1 MAIKRPEHHDG
12 HHRAMSTSQ
21 DTFLRFVDAVASDLD
36 DLDLGAADLASRAY
50 LSRHHFDRVI
60 RATAGEPPAAFRRR
74 VLLERAA
81 YRLVTSRSRII
92 EIALEAGYGS
102 NEAFT
107 RAFRR
112 AYGTGP
118 AAWRTSPTQ
127 VQLPCPTDVHFH
139 PPGGLR
145 LPARTEVTAM
155 NLLVR
160 MVEHHVWLAGELV
173 EHAAR
178 LDDAAL
184 DAPINLSVEGIDDN
198 PTIRSLISRLIGQ
211 MDMWNNVIAS
221 RDYDW
226 EVERHESIAG
236 MRSRLRSAGDAFLAE
251 VRRVVDEGRL
261 DETFVNASCD
271 PPEVYTYGGLIAH
284 VLTFAAHR
292 RTLVLGAL
300 ASAGITDLGSGDPRK
315 WVIDA
320 A

>member
-1 MAIKRPEHHDG
+1 
-12 HHRAMSTSQ
+12 MSTSQ

>member
-1 MAIKRPEHHDG
+1 MD
-12 HHRAMSTSQ
+12 TSN
-21 DTFLRFVDAVASDLD
+21 DTFLAFVDALAADLD
-36 DLDLGAADLASRAY
+36 ALELGPRELASRAY

-81 YRLVTSRSRII
+81 YRLVTTQRPVLD
-92 EIALEAGYGS
+92 IAVETGYAS

-112 AYGTGP
+112 AYGAAP
-118 AAWRTSPTQ
+118 SAWRTSPTQ
-127 VQLPCPTDVHFH
+127 IQLPCPTDVHFH

-155 NLLVR
+155 NLLTR
-160 MVEHHVWLAGELV
+160 MVEHHVWLVGELV
-173 EHAAR
+173 DRAAR
-178 LDDAAL
+178 LDDAIL
-184 DAPINLSVEGIDDN
+184 DAPIGLSVEGIDDE
-198 PTIRSLISRLIGQ
+198 PTIRSLLSRLIGQ

-226 EVERHESIAG
+226 AVEREESIAG
-236 MRSRLRSAGDAFLAE
+236 MRTRLRTAGDGFLAE
-251 VRRVVDEGRL
+251 VRRVVDENRL
-261 DETFVNASCD
+261 DETFVDAHCD
-271 PPEVYTYGGLIAH
+271 PPEIFTYGGLIAH

-300 ASAGITDLGSGDPRK
+300 ATAGITDLGAGDPRK
-315 WVIDA
+315 WVVDA